1 MHITRGNVTS
11 LSLSWKHLE
20 SLLMSNTFKIETNIS
35 VHTHAEVYRLPEMRE
50 VAAQLVAIS
59 CGSLLHHKAT
69 EQFELLLYRTKKK
82 KKRWHIHN
90 HAVADAFYPV
100 DGVTHSLS
108 LQ

>member
-1 MHITRGNVTS
+1 
-11 LSLSWKHLE
+11 
-20 SLLMSNTFKIETNIS
+20 MSNTFKIETNIS
-35 VHTHAEVYRLPEMRE
+35 VRTHTEVYRLPETRE

-59 CGSLLHHKAT
+59 SGSLLHHKAT

-82 KKRWHIHN
+82 KRWHIHN
-90 HAVADAFYPV
+90 HAVADAFYPI